1 MFYLACT
8 ACAWQ
13 SEDADLSACPDC
25 GATIDLRYAAAD
37 IPIRDDLPGIW
48 RYGAHL
54 PVRAPDRAVSL
65 GEGGTPLLRS
75 ARLGYEL
82 GLPDL
87 HFKIEGGNPT
97 GSYKDRIAAIG
108 IARLRELG
116 KRAWAAT
123 SSGNAG
129 AAIAAYGV
137 RAGLDGYL
145 FTLEKAARAKI
156 TQILAYGP
164 QVFAVER
171 LGYDP
176 VVEQA
181 TWRNIRT
188 ICDANGWGMLVTAR
202 KFSPHAME
210 GVKTI
215 AYEICEQLGGGIPMQ
230 ERVPDLVY
238 VPVGGG
244 GLLSAAWKG
253 FVEWQAAGRVDQLPR
268 MVAVQPQ
275 GCDGITQAWQAGRAA
290 EPIAGCTSTISGL
303 QLTAPPD
310 GDLVLR
316 ALRESGGWATSV
328 PDDATYTA
336 QADLAAREGIFV
348 EPAAAITL
356 AALRADL
363 ASGRLRGDERV
374 VCLLTGVGFKD
385 AGALQRLAE
394 GRTVQP
400 IRVEDILDIGDGK
413 MTK

>member
-1 MFYLACT
+1 MFQLACT
-8 ACAWQ
+8 SCDWR

-25 GATIDLRYAAAD
+25 GATLDLRYGSPD
-37 IPIRDDLPGIW
+37 IPRRDGLPGIW
-48 RYGAHL
+48 RYAAHL
-54 PVRAPDRAVSL
+54 PIAAPERAVSL
-65 GEGGTPLLRS
+65 GEGGTPLLQS
-75 ARLGYEL
+75 ARLGGEL
-82 GLPDL
+82 GVPGL
-87 HFKIEGGNPT
+87 HFKVEGANPT
-97 GSYKDRIAAIG
+97 GSYKDRIAAVG
-108 IARLRELG
+108 IARLVELG

-156 TQILAYGP
+156 AQILAYGP
-164 QVFAVER
+164 RVFAVER

-176 VVEQA
+176 AVEQA

-202 KFSPHAME
+202 RFSPHAME

-215 AYEICEQLGGGIPMQ
+215 AYEICEQLGG
-230 ERVPDLVY
+230 VPDLVY

-244 GLLSAAWKG
+244 GLLSATWKG
-253 FVEWQAAGRVDQLPR
+253 FSEWRDAGYIDRLPR
-268 MVAVQPQ
+268 MVAVQPA
-275 GCDGITQAWQAGRAA
+275 GCDGITQAWQAGRAV
-290 EPIAGCTSTISGL
+290 EPIDGCDSTISGL
-303 QLTAPPD
+303 QLTVPPD

-316 ALRESGGWATSV
+316 ALGESGGWATSV
-328 PDDATYTA
+328 PDDATYAA
-336 QADLAAREGIFV
+336 QAELAAREGIFV

-385 AGALQRLAE
+385 ASALQRLAE
-394 GRTVQP
+394 GRAVQP
-400 IRVEDILDIGDGK
+400 ITAGEILGIR
-413 MTK
+413 

>member
-1 MFYLACT
+1 MFHLVCT
-8 ACAWQ
+8 MCAWH

-37 IPIRDDLPGIW
+37 IPLQKSLPGIW
-48 RYGAHL
+48 RYSAHL
-54 PVRAPDRAVSL
+54 PIRVPERAVSL

-75 ARLGYEL
+75 ARLGIEL
-82 GLPDL
+82 GVTEL
-87 HFKIEGGNPT
+87 HFKIEGSNPT
-97 GSYKDRIAAIG
+97 GSYKDRIAAVG
-108 IARLRELG
+108 ISRLRELG

-145 FTLEKAARAKI
+145 FTLEKAARSKI
-156 TQILAYGP
+156 AQILAYGP

-181 TWRNIRT
+181 TWRNIRA

-215 AYEICEQLGGGIPMQ
+215 AYEICEQFGG
-230 ERVPDLVY
+230 VPELVY
-238 VPVGGG
+238 VPAGGG

-253 FVEWQAAGRVDQLPR
+253 FVEWHAAGLIDQLPR

-275 GCDGITQAWQAGRAA
+275 GCDGITQAWQAGRAV
-290 EPIAGCTSTISGL
+290 EPIDGCTSTISGL

-316 ALRESGGWATSV
+316 ALRESSGWAISV
-328 PDDATYTA
+328 PDEATYVA
-336 QADLAAREGIFV
+336 QADLAAREGVFV

-385 AGALQRLAE
+385 ASALQRMAE
-394 GRTVQP
+394 GRAVQP
-400 IRVEDILDIGDGK
+400 IKVDDILRIA
-413 MTK
+413 

>member
-1 MFYLACT
+1 MFQLACT
-8 ACAWQ
+8 SCDWR

-25 GATIDLRYAAAD
+25 GAIIDLRYASPN
-37 IPIRDDLPGIW
+37 IPRQGGLPGIW
-48 RYGAHL
+48 RYAGHL
-54 PVRAPDRAVSL
+54 PIAAPERAVSL
-65 GEGGTPLLRS
+65 GEGGTPLLAS
-75 ARLGYEL
+75 VRLGDEL
-82 GLPDL
+82 GVPDL
-87 HFKIEGGNPT
+87 HFKIEGANPT
-97 GSYKDRIAAIG
+97 GSYKDRIAAVG
-108 IARLRELG
+108 IARLVELG

-156 TQILAYGP
+156 AQILAYGP
-164 QVFAVER
+164 RVFAVER

-176 VVEQA
+176 LVEQA
-181 TWRNIRT
+181 TWRNISA
-188 ICDANGWGMLVTAR
+188 ICEANGWGMLVTAR
-202 KFSPHAME
+202 RFSPHAME

-215 AYEICEQLGGGIPMQ
+215 AYEICEQLGGP
-230 ERVPDLVY
+230 PDLVY

-244 GLLSAAWKG
+244 GLLSASWKG
-253 FVEWQAAGRVDQLPR
+253 FAEWHAAGSIDRLPR
-268 MVAVQPQ
+268 MVAAQPL
-275 GCDGITQAWQAGRAA
+275 GCDGITQAWQAGRAV
-290 EPIAGCTSTISGL
+290 EPIDGCASTISGL

-328 PDDATYTA
+328 PDEATYAA
-336 QADLAAREGIFV
+336 QADLAAREGIFA

-363 ASGRLRGDERV
+363 ASGRLRGGERV

-385 AGALQRLAE
+385 AGALQRMAE
-394 GRTVQP
+394 GRAVQP
-400 IRVEDILDIGDGK
+400 IRSEEILG
-413 MTK
+413 MR

>member
-13 SEDADLSACPDC
+13 SEYADLSACPDC
-25 GATIDLRYAAAD
+25 GATIDVRYESPD
-37 IPIRDDLPGIW
+37 IPRQDGLLGIW

-54 PVRAPDRAVSL
+54 PVRAPERAVSL

-75 ARLGYEL
+75 ARLGIEL
-82 GLPDL
+82 GAPEL
-87 HFKIEGGNPT
+87 HFKIEGSNPT
-97 GSYKDRIAAIG
+97 GSYKDRIAAVG
-108 IARLRELG
+108 IARLCELG

-156 TQILAYGP
+156 AQILAYGP

-202 KFSPHAME
+202 RFSPHAME

-215 AYEICEQLGGGIPMQ
+215 AYEVCEQLGGA
-230 ERVPDLVY
+230 PDLVY

-244 GLLSAAWKG
+244 GLLSATWKG
-253 FVEWQAAGRVDQLPR
+253 FVEWHAAGLSDQLPR

-275 GCDGITQAWQAGRAA
+275 GCDGITQAWQAGRAV
-290 EPIAGCTSTISGL
+290 EPTAGCASTISGL
-303 QLTAPPD
+303 QLTTPPD

-316 ALRESGGWATSV
+316 ALRESRGWAISV
-328 PDDATYTA
+328 PDTATYAA
-336 QADLAAREGIFV
+336 QADLAAREGVFV

-385 AGALQRLAE
+385 ASALQRMVE
-394 GRTVQP
+394 GRAVQP
-400 IRVEDILDIGDGK
+400 IRVEDILQI
-413 MTK
+413 T

>member
-1 MFYLACT
+1 MFELACT
-8 ACAWQ
+8 ACTWR
-13 SEDADLSACPDC
+13 SGDADLSACPAC
-25 GATIDLRYAAAD
+25 GATIDIVYDAPS
-37 IPIRDDLPGIW
+37 IPIRPELSGIW
-48 RYGAHL
+48 RYAAHL
-54 PVRAPDRAVSL
+54 PLRDPARAVSL

-75 ARLGYEL
+75 AHPEAALERHEL
-82 GLPDL
+82 Y
-87 HFKIEGGNPT
+87 FKIEGANPT
-97 GSYKDRIAAIG
+97 GSYKDRIAAVG
-108 IARLRELG
+108 ISRLRELG

-145 FTLEKAARAKI
+145 FTLEKAARTKI
-156 TQILAYGP
+156 AQILAYGP
-164 QVFAVER
+164 QVFAVAR

-176 VVEQA
+176 LVEQA
-181 TWRNIRT
+181 TWRNIRA

-215 AYEICEQLGGGIPMQ
+215 AYEICGQLGGA
-230 ERVPDLVY
+230 PDIVY

-253 FVEWQAAGRVDQLPR
+253 FVEWHAAGHIDHLPR

-275 GCDGITQAWQAGRAA
+275 GCDGITQAWQAGRAV
-290 EPIAGCTSTISGL
+290 EPIDGCSSAISGL

-316 ALRESGGWATSV
+316 ALRESSGWATSV
-328 PDDATYTA
+328 PDAATYQA
-336 QADLAAREGIFV
+336 QADLAGHEGIFV

-356 AALRADL
+356 AGLRADVV
-363 ASGRLRGDERV
+363 AGRLHSAARV

-385 AGALQRLAE
+385 AGALQRMAE
-394 GRTVQP
+394 GRAVQP
-400 IRVEDILDIGDGK
+400 IRVEDILEIGDDE
-413 MTK
+413 MTR